1 MHCWGGNINLYNS
14 LSLASVFE
22 KYIKLVE
29 FPVTDFS
36 LNNLFLKNANITN
49 SNFILKIIF

>member
-36 LNNLFLKNANITN
+36 LNNLFLKTQI
-49 SNFILKIIF
+49 

>member
-36 LNNLFLKNANITN
+36 LNNLFKKTQI
-49 SNFILKIIF
+49 